1 MRDTPTPT
9 GAWSILKRVYALLNR
24 GERKTGGLLLA
35 AVLLN
40 SVVDLLGL
48 AVVIPVIGLVINPE
62 LMESHAFLGEVYDV
76 AFQWGI
82 VSQKRFLIALCL
94 FLIGAFLFKTVF
106 GLWVNQV
113 QTRFGFRVAHRLS
126 GDLWMHHFT
135 DSLEHMRSKSSGRI
149 LEEINGWPI
158 LFARVFITGGQL
170 YFNELVVMALLAV
183 GLTAYNPL
191 VFLGVASIIGTGA
204 LLIRWLTKRRLQRN
218 STTIRTLAPQAT
230 SLVSNAV
237 RGFLELVTFRAVR
250 SMQANYLSKTRRL
263 YAVHSNQ
270 MVLGIAPARL
280 YEFLA
285 VTALCTVIIASLTF
299 GSAGPAF
306 FESLSLLALSA
317 YRVMPAMARVNARM
331 IAMRGQM
338 HLIDA
343 METGGGSHE
352 NAIPKP
358 KSPLSGRIAMEL
370 QGLSARYEGKD
381 EPVFEALHH
390 RFEAGQLSTIVGPS
404 GSGKST
410 LVSMML
416 GLHTADQGEIRITTE
431 SETLRLGTELST
443 ADWLGHVAYL
453 PQQPFLFEGT
463 VRENLT
469 LGGAVETLDET
480 QVAALIDAL
489 DLRSALGEN
498 PLEFWL
504 QEGGSNLSG
513 GQQQRLALV
522 RALQLNRPVLI
533 LDEATSSLDR
543 QAGAAVLQL
552 LQQEASR
559 GTTVILITHDE
570 SVAEQ
575 HAGIALT

>member
-1 MRDTPTPT
+1 
-9 GAWSILKRVYALLNR
+9 
-24 GERKTGGLLLA
+24 
-35 AVLLN
+35 
-40 SVVDLLGL
+40 
-48 AVVIPVIGLVINPE
+48 
-62 LMESHAFLGEVYDV
+62 
-76 AFQWGI
+76 
-82 VSQKRFLIALCL
+82 
-94 FLIGAFLFKTVF
+94 
-106 GLWVNQV
+106 
-113 QTRFGFRVAHRLS
+113 
-126 GDLWMHHFT
+126 MHHFT

-191 VFLGVASIIGTGA
+191 VFLGVASIIATGA

-218 STTIRTLAPQAT
+218 GTTIRTLAPQAT

-237 RGFLELVTFRAVR
+237 RGFLELITFRAVR

-285 VTALCTVIIASLTF
+285 VTALCTVIIASLTL

-338 HLIDA
+338 HLIEA
-343 METGGGSHE
+343 MESGAVTHE
-352 NAIPKP
+352 NSIPQP
-358 KSPLSGRIAMEL
+358 HPPLSGRIAIDI
-370 QGLSARYEGKD
+370 QDLSARYEGKD
-381 EPVFEALHH
+381 APVFQALHH
-390 RFEAGQLSTIVGPS
+390 RFESGQLSTIVGPS

-416 GLHTADQGEIRITTE
+416 GLHAPDQGNICITTE
-431 SETLRLGTELST
+431 SATLCLGAELST

-480 QVAALIDAL
+480 QVMALFDAL

-498 PLEFWL
+498 SLDFKL

-552 LQQEASR
+552 LQKEALR

-570 SVAEQ
+570 SVSEH

>member
-1 MRDTPTPT
+1 
-9 GAWSILKRVYALLNR
+9 
-24 GERKTGGLLLA
+24 
-35 AVLLN
+35 
-40 SVVDLLGL
+40 
-48 AVVIPVIGLVINPE
+48 
-62 LMESHAFLGEVYDV
+62 
-76 AFQWGI
+76 
-82 VSQKRFLIALCL
+82 
-94 FLIGAFLFKTVF
+94 
-106 GLWVNQV
+106 
-113 QTRFGFRVAHRLS
+113 
-126 GDLWMHHFT
+126 
-135 DSLEHMRSKSSGRI
+135 
-149 LEEINGWPI
+149 
-158 LFARVFITGGQL
+158 
-170 YFNELVVMALLAV
+170 
-183 GLTAYNPL
+183 
-191 VFLGVASIIGTGA
+191 
-204 LLIRWLTKRRLQRN
+204 
-218 STTIRTLAPQAT
+218 
-230 SLVSNAV
+230 
-237 RGFLELVTFRAVR
+237 
-250 SMQANYLSKTRRL
+250 
-263 YAVHSNQ
+263 
-270 MVLGIAPARL
+270 
-280 YEFLA
+280 
-285 VTALCTVIIASLTF
+285 
-299 GSAGPAF
+299 
-306 FESLSLLALSA
+306 
-317 YRVMPAMARVNARM
+317 M

-370 QGLSARYEGKD
+370 QGLSARYERKD
-381 EPVFEALHH
+381 EPVFEAVHH

-416 GLHTADQGEIRITTE
+416 GLHAADQGEIRITTE
-431 SETLRLGTELST
+431 SKTLRLGTELST

-480 QVAALIDAL
+480 QVTDLIDAL

-570 SVAEQ
+570 SVSEQ

>member
-1 MRDTPTPT
+1 M
-9 GAWSILKRVYALLNR
+9 
-24 GERKTGGLLLA
+24 
-35 AVLLN
+35 
-40 SVVDLLGL
+40 
-48 AVVIPVIGLVINPE
+48 
-62 LMESHAFLGEVYDV
+62 
-76 AFQWGI
+76 
-82 VSQKRFLIALCL
+82 SQKRFLIALCL

-191 VFLGVASIIGTGA
+191 VFLGVAGIIGTGA

-218 STTIRTLAPQAT
+218 STTIRALAPQAT

-299 GSAGPAF
+299 GSAGPTF

-338 HLIDA
+338 H
-343 METGGGSHE
+343 
-352 NAIPKP
+352 
-358 KSPLSGRIAMEL
+358 R
-370 QGLSARYEGKD
+370 
-381 EPVFEALHH
+381 
-390 RFEAGQLSTIVGPS
+390 
-404 GSGKST
+404 
-410 LVSMML
+410 
-416 GLHTADQGEIRITTE
+416 
-431 SETLRLGTELST
+431 
-443 ADWLGHVAYL
+443 
-453 PQQPFLFEGT
+453 
-463 VRENLT
+463 
-469 LGGAVETLDET
+469 
-480 QVAALIDAL
+480 
-489 DLRSALGEN
+489 
-498 PLEFWL
+498 
-504 QEGGSNLSG
+504 
-513 GQQQRLALV
+513 
-522 RALQLNRPVLI
+522 
-533 LDEATSSLDR
+533 TSSTRWKRAVAPTKMQFRNRNPPCL
-543 QAGAAVLQL
+543 GASPWNSKGSPPATRGRTNRS
-552 LQQEASR
+552 SR
-559 GTTVILITHDE
+559 RFT
-570 SVAEQ
+570 
-575 HAGIALT
+575 IALKPDNFRRLWGLPAQEKARWSA